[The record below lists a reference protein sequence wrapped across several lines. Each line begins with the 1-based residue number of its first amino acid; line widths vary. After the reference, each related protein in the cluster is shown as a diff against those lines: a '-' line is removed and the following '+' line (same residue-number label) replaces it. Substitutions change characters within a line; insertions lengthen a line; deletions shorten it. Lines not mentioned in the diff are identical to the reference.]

1 MNYLS
6 VWSRGGTLPQV
17 NPVETGQY
25 PPPTVEEIVASVGG
39 VSAFASLA
47 ILKTFTTTS
56 LETPYFIYVVQD
68 NTLYGFALTA
78 GTDAESL
85 PWIVRPSDYAAGTN
99 ERFWKLVSLCSDH
112 IKMAN
117 PTDSKFYP
125 VQPVGD
131 TIGVGD
137 GESIT

>member
-1 MNYLS
+1 MISLWVGIILNIHRLKNTS
-6 VWSRGGTLPQV
+6 IP
-17 NPVETGQY
+17 Y
-25 PPPTVEEIVASVGG
+25 PN
-39 VSAFASLA
+39 
-47 ILKTFTTTS
+47 LKNTTYNTFTTTS

-68 NTLYGFALTA
+68 NTLYGYALTA
-78 GTDAESL
+78 GTDAENL

-99 ERFWKLVSLCSDH
+99 EKFWKLVSMCSDH